1 MRTQIDKFGRSS
13 LHYAAS
19 EGDASEVARLIAQGE
34 DVNLRD
40 RGGWT
45 PLHFAAQKSSA
56 AVVRLL
62 LHVSAAIDVRDAD
75 GNTPLFRAVFS
86 SQGKGDVIG
95 LLRDA
100 GADPFLQNNH
110 GVSPF
115 SLAHLIGNYNVA
127 QFFADLRQP
136 VGHGG

>member
-1 MRTQIDKFGRSS
+1 MRTSLDRFGRSS

-19 EGDASEVARLIAQGE
+19 DGDAAEVATLIAQGE
-34 DVNLRD
+34 EVNLCD

-62 LHVSAAIDVRDAD
+62 LQANAAIDVRDSD

-95 LLRDA
+95 LLRGA

-115 SLAHLIGNYNVA
+115 SLAHLIGNYDVA
-127 QFFADLRQP
+127 QFFSDVRQP

>member
-1 MRTQIDKFGRSS
+1 MRAQLDKFGRSS

-19 EGDASEVARLIAQGE
+19 DGDASEVARLIAAGE

-56 AVVRLL
+56 A
-62 LHVSAAIDVRDAD
+62 AARVLIEAGATIDVRDTD

-86 SQGKGDVIG
+86 SGGNGDVIG
-95 LLRDA
+95 LLRSA
-100 GADPFLQNNH
+100 GADPLLQNNH
-110 GVSPF
+110 GVSPL
-115 SLAHLIGNYNVA
+115 SLAHLIANYNVA
-127 QFFADLRQP
+127 QFFSDLPQP
-136 VGHGG
+136 GGHAG